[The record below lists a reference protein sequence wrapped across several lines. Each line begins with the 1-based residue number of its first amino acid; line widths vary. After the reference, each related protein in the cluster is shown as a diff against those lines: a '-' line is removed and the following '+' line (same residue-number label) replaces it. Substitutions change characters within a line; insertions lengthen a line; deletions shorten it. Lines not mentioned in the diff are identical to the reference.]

1 MRQTTQYMLLWL
13 EGPLQSWGGDSKFGV
28 RDTLNFPTRSGILGL
43 ICCARGAAGPEV
55 EWLAEMNNLP
65 MEFAPTPEPTRRAS
79 RSCASRHC
87 AISRWLAADMTTAI
101 RGKVC

>member
-1 MRQTTQYMLLWL
+1 M
-13 EGPLQSWGGDSKFGV
+13 

-65 MEFAPTPEPTRRAS
+65 MEVRAYARTDKEGQPLLREPTL
-79 RSCASRHC
+79 CDF
-87 AISRWLAADMTTAI
+87 RWLAADMTTAI

>member
-43 ICCARGAAGPEV
+43 ICCARGAAGP
-55 EWLAEMNNLP
+55 
-65 MEFAPTPEPTRRAS
+65 
-79 RSCASRHC
+79 
-87 AISRWLAADMTTAI
+87 
-101 RGKVC
+101 